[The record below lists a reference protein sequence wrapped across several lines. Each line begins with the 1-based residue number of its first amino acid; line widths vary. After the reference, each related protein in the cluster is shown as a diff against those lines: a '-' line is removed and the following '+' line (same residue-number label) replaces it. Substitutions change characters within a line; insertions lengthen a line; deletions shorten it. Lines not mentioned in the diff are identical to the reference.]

1 MSGGQDAYGCAC
13 VCGAAVRVEVS
24 AGAGAPGTGSAGGLG
39 WSLESRWAALRSK
52 QSETTKQK
60 PLTKYR
66 APPQL
71 MKGAGAAP
79 MTPVTVRGGFARP
92 AAPQGPGGTE
102 PAPRT
107 APRGARVTLGLAG
120 QPGEPPVL
128 AAIRAGTSGL
138 GPCAWL
144 GQLGCWMN
152 KRAEGSWFSPPCLAM
167 SPLKTTPTDVKS
179 CTVVNREVFFF
190 KKWFS
195 LLLCSS

>member
-79 MTPVTVRGGFARP
+79 MTPVTVQGGFARP

-102 PAPRT
+102 PAPRP

-120 QPGEPPVL
+120 QPGSPQCLLPSVL
-128 AAIRAGTSGL
+128 GHPGWVPRLAGAAGMLDEQT
-138 GPCAWL
+138 C
-144 GQLGCWMN
+144 
-152 KRAEGSWFSPPCLAM
+152 
-167 SPLKTTPTDVKS
+167 
-179 CTVVNREVFFF
+179 
-190 KKWFS
+190 
-195 LLLCSS
+195 